1 MKNPDAAPEQLKLV
15 ATQLAGLR
23 DNPPTV
29 MRSLLT
35 WPGTP
40 LLLLVGVIGT
50 AILAFLVFVSDQ
62 MLTSHWPI
70 GIASMIFGA
79 CLRDFG
85 LARRVKNIWPAQA
98 HFIDWQKVERFE

>member
-1 MKNPDAAPEQLKLV
+1 MKQSDADPEQLKLV
-15 ATQLAGLR
+15 AAQLSALR

-40 LLLLVGVIGT
+40 LLLLVGAVGT
-50 AILAFLVFVSDQ
+50 AILAWLVVVSDQ

-70 GIASMIFGA
+70 GIASLIFGA
-79 CLRDFG
+79 FLRDFG
-85 LARRVKNIWPAQA
+85 LARRVKNIWPAQS
-98 HFIDWQKVERFE
+98 HFIDWEKVDQFE